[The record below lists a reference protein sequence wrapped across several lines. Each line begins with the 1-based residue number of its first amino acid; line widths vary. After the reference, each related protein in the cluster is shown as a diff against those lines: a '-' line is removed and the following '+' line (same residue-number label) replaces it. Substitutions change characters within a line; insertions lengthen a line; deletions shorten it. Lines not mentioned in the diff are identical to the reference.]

1 MENTKVMTAAQAV
14 EKFVHDGDCIAMGGF
29 VTNRRPY
36 VLTREI
42 IKQGQKDLY
51 LEGGPSAGDM
61 DMLIRCGQIS
71 IYIVSSR

>member
-42 IKQGQKDLY
+42 INSAPSTLA
-51 LEGGPSAGDM
+51 GPHGA
-61 DMLIRCGQIS
+61 LAQ
-71 IYIVSSR
+71 